1 MILALTTAPILHLC
15 LKARKRTRDQD
26 VIACLRSC
34 PAYINEAMKTVSRC
48 QRSDGFTAR
57 GKEEEMVDEK
67 RIRRRIDK
75 EEMIKEIRRR
85 KIDMVWEVK

>member
-1 MILALTTAPILHLC
+1 MILALTTAQILHLC

-26 VIACLRSC
+26 VIACFRSC

-57 GKEEEMVDEK
+57 GREEEIVDEK
-67 RIRRRIDK
+67 KIRRRIGI
-75 EEMIKEIRRR
+75 EEIIKEIR
-85 KIDMVWEVK
+85 KEKDMV